1 MKTFA
6 ASVADW
12 AAKTKAAQLQVM
24 RDSVADVIEDAGL
37 PKAQGGR
44 MPVDTGNLRNTIAS
58 GLNGD
63 LGLPNS
69 ASVELTI
76 AQMEAGDVARFAWT
90 AEYAMRQELGF
101 VGEDALG
108 RTYNQ
113 EGSHFVGGAAAKWP
127 AIVAANVE
135 KNKP

>member
-12 AAKTKAAQLQVM
+12 AARTKAAQLQVM
-24 RDSVADVIEDAGL
+24 RDSVADVIEDANL

-63 LGLPNS
+63 LGPPTS
-69 ASVELTI
+69 AAIELTI
-76 AQMEAGDVARFAWT
+76 AQMEVGDVAQFAWT

-101 VGEDALG
+101 IGEDALG

-113 EGSHFVGGAAAKWP
+113 EGNHFVGTAAAKWP
-127 AIVAANVE
+127 AIVAANAE